1 MKRITVIIP
10 IYNAET
16 KITRCVES
24 IAPQLTLNDEI
35 LLINDGS
42 TDNSIEVIRK
52 LEQRWNIVK
61 VIDKQNEGV
70 AKTRNL
76 GIQEAKG
83 EYICFIDN
91 DDFVDGNYFETYY
104 ETIHNGSFDLVMGG
118 YRRVTNQKV
127 LFSMNGIES
136 EWYKL
141 IVVAP
146 WAKIYRSKF
155 LKENKIVFYDY
166 SIGEDIYFNFMV
178 YAKTSNIKI
187 IEYSGYNWWFNEDSI
202 SNTSQR
208 GFQENVCI
216 EYLMDKL
223 YDITGKQ
230 KIYDYFYVRYVIWYL
245 LFSGKNATKKEFMR
259 EYGAGM
265 KWLKEKNIAIKFP
278 VFSSILKGEKM
289 SNRWI
294 IFLFTCLHRLK
305 LINLFAGFYC
315 KEENITRKR

>member
-10 IYNAET
+10 VYNAET

-24 IAPQLTLNDEI
+24 IAPQLTLEDEI

-42 TDNSIEVIRK
+42 TDNSIQVIRE
-52 LEQRWNIVK
+52 LEQSWDMVRA
-61 VIDKQNEGV
+61 IDKQNEGV

-76 GIQEAKG
+76 GLQEAEG

-91 DDFVDGNYFETYY
+91 DDFVDADYFKTYY
-104 ETIHNGSFDLVMGG
+104 ETICEGGFDLVMGG
-118 YRRVTNQKV
+118 YRRVTDQEV
-127 LFSMNGIES
+127 LFSMDGMSS

-146 WAKIYRSKF
+146 WAKIYRSEF
-155 LKENKIVFYDY
+155 LKENKITFLDY
-166 SIGEDIYFNFMV
+166 CIGEDIYFNFLV
-178 YAKTSNIKI
+178 YAKTNNIKI
-187 IEYSGYNWWFNEDSI
+187 IKYSGYNWWFNEASI

-208 GFQENVCI
+208 GFQRNVSI

-230 KIYDYFYVRYVIWYL
+230 KIYDLFYVRYVIWYL
-245 LFSGKNATKKEFMR
+245 LFSGKNAAKEEFMR
-259 EYGAGM
+259 EYHTGIQ
-265 KWLKEKNIAIKFP
+265 WLREKNISINFP
-278 VFSSILKGEKM
+278 VFSSMLKGEKM

-294 IFLFTCLHRLK
+294 IFIFTWLHRLK
-305 LINLFAGFYC
+305 LVNIFADIYC
-315 KEENITRKR
+315 KEEKEN